1 MLKSSETGK
10 LSYDLLNLTGF
21 ISRYIAKYCRTCSTV
36 PGQEEGP
43 M

>member
-10 LSYDLLNLTGF
+10 LAYDLLNLTGF
-21 ISRYIAKYCRTCSTV
+21 ISRYIAKDCRTRSIQ
-36 PGQEEGP
+36 PGQEEGT